1 MSKKWEYSPSDL
13 RIFSAEAQLS
23 KSHKKSVMARLKSDA
38 CEGSTSALLFFST
51 AYECKLTKTYLQ
63 SLGYTVESVAGYSQ
77 TAIYV
82 SWREKNE

>member
-23 KSHKKSVMARLKSDA
+23 KSQKKLVMARLKSDA
-38 CEGSTSALLFFST
+38 HEGSTKALLFFNT

-63 SLGYTVESVAGYSQ
+63 SLGYKVEFVSGYLQ
-77 TAIYV
+77 TGICV
-82 SWREKNE
+82 SWREME